1 VQERGKL
8 RLHVVE
14 DGERFEGDP
23 IYFIGA
29 DSVVLAKGAGRVTV
43 PTHEV
48 TRVDVRKFNLLATGG
63 LIAIGIV
70 GGLFVAGA
78 IQCSDPEAFC

>member
-70 GGLFVAGA
+70 GGLFVAAA